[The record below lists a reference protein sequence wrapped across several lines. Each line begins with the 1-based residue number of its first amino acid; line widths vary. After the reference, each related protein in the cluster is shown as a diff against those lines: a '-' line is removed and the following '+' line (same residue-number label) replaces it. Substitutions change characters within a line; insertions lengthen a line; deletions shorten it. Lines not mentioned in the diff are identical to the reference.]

1 MYFRNYGHQKTWL
14 NKCLK
19 SPVSEGRLKSMIIVI
34 IIIINRDME
43 SLKIVC

>member
-19 SPVSEGRLKSMIIVI
+19 SPVSEGRLKSMII
-34 IIIINRDME
+34 IIIINRHME